1 MNPMVSERL
10 QQTAEYYF
18 SEKQKQL
25 NWLASQGIEIINLGI
40 GNPDLPPP
48 ALMQQVLSE
57 QTFQPQVHGYQNYR
71 GDVRFRQAISNWY
84 SLHYGVKVCPDTEV
98 IPLMGSKEGIINIS
112 LSMLNPG
119 DQVLVPN
126 PGYPVYTIAAKLAE
140 ATPIQYNLNEEN
152 NFLPDF
158 DELEK
163 LELCQVKMMWV
174 NYPHMPTGA
183 VANLKLYEKIIA
195 FGQKHNILICSDN
208 AYSFILNSKPISILQ
223 VEGGM
228 EWAVEVNSL
237 SKSYN
242 MAGWRVGMMAGNAK
256 VIEQVTRLKSNTDS
270 GMPLPVQLAAAAVLD
285 LGNEWFTP
293 LNDEYKKRRELVIRL
308 ASEIDCQVVGSQ
320 AGMFI
325 WAKIPAYAADAESFS
340 GEILRQTGVFLSP
353 GHIFG
358 SNGERFLRISLC
370 ANLDTLSKALEKVWT
385 LDIFR

>member
-1 MNPMVSERL
+1 
-10 QQTAEYYF
+10 
-18 SEKQKQL
+18 
-25 NWLASQGIEIINLGI
+25 
-40 GNPDLPPP
+40 
-48 ALMQQVLSE
+48 
-57 QTFQPQVHGYQNYR
+57 
-71 GDVRFRQAISNWY
+71 
-84 SLHYGVKVCPDTEV
+84 
-98 IPLMGSKEGIINIS
+98 MGSKEGIINIS
-112 LSMLNPG
+112 LAMLNPG

-163 LELCQVKMMWV
+163 LDLSQVKMMWV

-183 VANLKLYEKIIA
+183 TASIELYKKIIA

-223 VEGGM
+223 VDGGM